1 LFPVRLDNAVME
13 TTQQRAYDLRR
24 QRHIGVFTR
33 WKDHDAYQKS
43 FDRLLRELKARDAPL
58 KA

>member
-1 LFPVRLDNAVME
+1 ME